1 MTQKTLQLEESKTED
16 KMLEELYMRDLADA
30 MKVPAE
36 PLPTGKVTVSGP
48 QVETQPKQ
56 PEMGTITGIPQTAF
70 EKALETSGVKLSEL
84 GDMIDQSAPGT
95 LNTLLGREVPIIGNL
110 KLRDFLPFV
119 GSKDEGKLTG
129 TPAAL
134 IAAGTGQPLRG
145 QPVVGSSIGPDGQ
158 RYYGTS
164 GSPAMLSEDVG
175 TAVVD
180 VATLG
185 LGKPLATAAKKA
197 VKATKNMPVG
207 MSTKAVGQGVDE
219 LGFYSAA
226 KQAVDAIQQ
235 PKGTGQQFLKQI
247 EKTPGVKP
255 DEIKWTG
262 LDEFLQSKK
271 SVTKAEV
278 QEYLDKNRVEI
289 KEVQLGGV
297 KINDKSEYALPEVMK
312 VINENQGSGP
322 DGIRLALV
330 NDYDAYQALTK
341 KFPNLE
347 DTDNWGDRVVADIIG
362 SGEGGTKFSKWQLP
376 GGENYREIFMTLPPK
391 LISEDEA
398 RVILG
403 AAPDAKLSEADIF
416 YASRKKQDDYI
427 VPRAHSSGMNE
438 GDINRIAHLRLN
450 DRVIDGKK
458 TLFVEEVQSDW
469 HQAGRKKGY
478 IQPDLKPE
486 DVRAEFIPPNVPEG
500 ANPDNYPG
508 YYEVFNKKTGELVT
522 RAGGGLSPERAIQE
536 AIGIANA
543 TKSGVPDAPFKTT
556 WSDLSM
562 KRVIQMASEGG
573 YDRIAFTTGK
583 TQTERFDLSKQID
596 EVYYKKNSDGTYKVE
611 AVGKDS
617 RAYLGENYSP
627 EQLEENIGKE
637 LTKKIVADQG
647 KNIERSD
654 LKSLSGVDLK
664 VGGEGMKGF
673 YDDIL
678 PKFLDKYA
686 KKWDAKTG
694 MTSLT
699 TDDIKFQE
707 FYNWALKKDKSK
719 SYSSIQ
725 SSFKKKDNLYKD
737 FAAESPIKGDE
748 VHYID
753 VTPKMRESVVTKGQ
767 PMFAIGAGGA
777 GAAAT
782 QEENK

>member
-1 MTQKTLQLEESKTED
+1 
-16 KMLEELYMRDLADA
+16 MLDQLYMQDLADA
-30 MKVPAE
+30 MKIPAE

-145 QPVVGSSIGPDGQ
+145 QPVVGSAIGPDGQ

-175 TAVVD
+175 TAVMD

-185 LGKPLATAAKKA
+185 LGKPLAAGAKKA
-197 VKATKNMPVG
+197 VKATKNLPVG

-235 PKGTGQQFLKQI
+235 PKGTGEQFLKQI

-255 DEIKWTG
+255 EEVKWTG
-262 LDEFLQSKK
+262 LDDFLKSKK

-278 QEYLDKNRVEI
+278 QDYLDKNRVEV
-289 KEVQLGGV
+289 KEVQMGGG
-297 KINDKSEYALPEVMK
+297 KSEYPYRTADEW
-312 VINENQGSGP
+312 QGAI
-322 DGIRLALV
+322 DKAEKAK
-330 NDYDAYQALTK
+330 NWDEAEKLTMAWEE
-341 KFPNLE
+341 FEL
-347 DTDNWGDRVVADIIG
+347 
-362 SGEGGTKFSKWQLP
+362 GGKTKFAKYTLP
-376 GGENYREIFMTLPPK
+376 GGENYREILLTLPATKIDVDKWNVIRPDG
-391 LISEDEA
+391 ISDGFYSSEQFAMDRANAIGGTVAERA
-398 RVILG
+398 GRVIEGGYMSPHFDQPNIL
-403 AAPDAKLSEADIF
+403 
-416 YASRKKQDDYI
+416 
-427 VPRAHSSGMNE
+427 AHM
-438 GDINRIAHLRLN
+438 RVN
-450 DRVIDGKK
+450 DRVDADGKK
-458 TLFVEEVQSDW
+458 VLFVEEVQSDW

-478 IQPDLKPE
+478 QTKEVASDLEIRQDDTGGFGVFDKNQN
-486 DVRAEFIPPNVPEG
+486 RFISVHAKE
-500 ANPDNYPG
+500 ADAQAYMQ
-508 YYEVFNKKTGELVT
+508 KTL
-522 RAGGGLSPERAIQE
+522 ERRP
-536 AIGIANA
+536 
-543 TKSGVPDAPFKTT
+543 TTTTGVPDAPFKTT
-556 WSDLSM
+556 WHELAM
-562 KRVIQMASEGG
+562 KRAIQMASEGG

-583 TQTERFDLSKQID
+583 TQAERFDLSKQVNSIDWKGYNERGASKIVNIMPTEGNLIELPIDANGVVIARAGGQFAGKPID
-596 EVYYKKNSDGTYKVE
+596 EI
-611 AVGKDS
+611 VGKDI
-617 RAYLGENYSP
+617 AKQIMDTPGGDLA
-627 EQLEENIGKE
+627 GKG
-637 LTKKIVADQG
+637 LA
-647 KNIERSD
+647 
-654 LKSLSGVDLK
+654 

-678 PKFLDKYA
+678 PKFLNKYA
-686 KKWDAKTG
+686 KKWDARVG
-694 MTSLT
+694 MTEL
-699 TDDIKFQE
+699 
-707 FYNWALKKDKSK
+707 
-719 SYSSIQ
+719 
-725 SSFKKKDNLYKD
+725 
-737 FAAESPIKGDE
+737 GDPNAKVMKRGNE
-748 VHYID
+748 YQVWSNNKLLGSGKTEDEAKASAGMASVNYID

-767 PMFAIGAGGA
+767 PLFAVGAGGA

>member
-1 MTQKTLQLEESKTED
+1 
-16 KMLEELYMRDLADA
+16 MLEELYMQDLANA

-48 QVETQPKQ
+48 QVEGAATQ

-70 EKALETSGVKLSEL
+70 EKALETSGIKLSEL

-145 QPVVGSSIGPDGQ
+145 QPVVGSAIGPDGQ

-175 TAVVD
+175 TAVMD

-185 LGKPLATAAKKA
+185 LGKPLAAGAKKA
-197 VKATKNMPVG
+197 VKATKNLPVG

-235 PKGTGQQFLKQI
+235 PKGTGDQFLKQI

-262 LDEFLQSKK
+262 LDEFLKSKK

-278 QEYLDKNRVEI
+278 QEYLAKNQVEV
-289 KEVQLGGV
+289 KEVSLS
-297 KINDKSEYALPEVMK
+297 D
-312 VINENQGSGP
+312 SG
-322 DGIRLALV
+322 LK
-330 NDYDAYQALTK
+330 K
-341 KFPNLE
+341 KFSVNSPE
-347 DTDNWGDRVVADIIG
+347 DQDFYDVIDKQGKVVFTGPEDDADYLIDR
-362 SGEGGTKFSKWQLP
+362 SLTKFSKYTLP
-376 GGENYREIFMTLPPK
+376 GGENYREVLLTLPSKMLDRDSPEMIK
-391 LISEDEA
+391 AATEAYGEKSLPRLSDSQWQLISNRLQSTPEFKSQHFDQPN
-398 RVILG
+398 IL
-403 AAPDAKLSEADIF
+403 
-416 YASRKKQDDYI
+416 
-427 VPRAHSSGMNE
+427 
-438 GDINRIAHLRLN
+438 AHLRVN
-450 DRVIDGKK
+450 DRVDADGKK
-458 TLFVEEVQSDW
+458 VLFVEEVQSDW

-478 IQPDLKPE
+478 DTPQ
-486 DVRAEFIPPNVPEG
+486 VRENIAKERQKLLDQKDYYAKLAEPYAAQGKDSPREIVDG
-500 ANPDNYPG
+500 WTKAANG
-508 YYEVFNKKTGELVT
+508 LQELQSIENSMSK
-522 RAGGGLSPERAIQE
+522 A
-536 AIGIANA
+536 
-543 TKSGVPDAPFKTT
+543 VPDAPFKGN
-556 WSDLSM
+556 WHELAM

-583 TQTERFDLSKQID
+583 TQAERFDLSKQID
-596 EVYYKKNSDGTYKVE
+596 ELLVTKNPNGTFNLE
-611 AVGKDS
+611 ATMPNGGGTRTVGEEIEADKLDDIVGKDLAS
-617 RAYLGENYSP
+617 MIRKQESKGDVYS
-627 EQLEENIGKE
+627 
-637 LTKKIVADQG
+637 AD
-647 KNIERSD
+647 D
-654 LKSLSGVDLK
+654 LR

-678 PKFLDKYA
+678 PKFLNKYA

-694 MTSLT
+694 QMDMFISP
-699 TDDIKFQE
+699 
-707 FYNWALKKDKSK
+707 KDGA
-719 SYSSIQ
+719 IPV
-725 SSFKKKDNLYKD
+725 N
-737 FAAESPIKGDE
+737 
-748 VHYID
+748 YID

-767 PMFAIGAGGA
+767 PLFAVGAGGA

-782 QEENK
+782 QEAEAKPKEKRIKYDANGRRTQQ

>member
-1 MTQKTLQLEESKTED
+1 
-16 KMLEELYMRDLADA
+16 MLDELYMRDLADA
-30 MKVPAE
+30 MRVPAE

-70 EKALETSGVKLSEL
+70 EKALETSGIKLSEL

-95 LNTLLGREVPIIGNL
+95 LNTLLGRDIPVVGNL

-164 GSPAMLSEDVG
+164 GSPTMLSEDVG

-278 QEYLDKNRVEI
+278 QEYLDKNRVQI
-289 KEVQLGGV
+289 KEVTLSNPLTSAEQAEI
-297 KINDKSEYALPEVMK
+297 KALRQKDRMNVSDRARFDALFEK
-312 VINENQGSGP
+312 ENSGNRP
-322 DGIRLALV
+322 
-330 NDYDAYQALTK
+330 
-341 KFPNLE
+341 
-347 DTDNWGDRVVADIIG
+347 
-362 SGEGGTKFSKWQLP
+362 KFSNYTLP
-376 GGENYREIFMTLPPK
+376 GGENYREILLQLDRSSELTPKPNAVEVINEKLLSRNYGTLD
-391 LISEDEA
+391 EDQVAILNTGGTPAVQMLGNMQA
-398 RVILG
+398 RLDMDLG
-403 AAPDAKLSEADIF
+403 IDDIF
-416 YASRKKQDDYI
+416 ENNKNTFSFGHFDQPNI
-427 VPRAHSSGMNE
+427 L
-438 GDINRIAHLRLN
+438 AHLRVN

-469 HQAGRKKGY
+469 HQTGRKKGY
-478 IQPDLKPE
+478 IQPDLKPK

-508 YYEVFNKKTGELVT
+508 YYEVFNNKTGELVT

-583 TQTERFDLSKQID
+583 TQAERFDLSKQID

-617 RAYLGENYSP
+617 RTYLGANYSP

-637 LTKKIVADQG
+637 LTKKIVEDQG

-654 LKSLSGVDLK
+654 LKSLSGVDLQ

-694 MTSLT
+694 VTEMPVGKGKPTQYA
-699 TDDIKFQE
+699 DFDE
-707 FYNWALKKDKSK
+707 YSK
-719 SYSSIQ
+719 APSQ
-725 SSFKKKDNLYKD
+725 SSVSVN
-737 FAAESPIKGDE
+737 
-748 VHYID
+748 YID